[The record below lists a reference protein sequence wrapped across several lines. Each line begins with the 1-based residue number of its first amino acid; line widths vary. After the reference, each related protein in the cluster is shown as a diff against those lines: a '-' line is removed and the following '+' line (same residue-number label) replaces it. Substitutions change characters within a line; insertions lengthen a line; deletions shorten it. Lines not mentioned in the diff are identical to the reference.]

1 MRRRRRLSPR
11 PSRTARSTAGG
22 PAAPRR
28 PPPSC
33 CARRAAARRR
43 RSATTPRAAAALATQ
58 RRARGGGQAS
68 RAPQIVLGA
77 PAARGKRCPRLPPSP
92 SFLPACLAQR
102 IPAASIPPP
111 PPPPGPEERSC
122 SRGLGSQTEHDE
134 TEGQGGMTRQAGERP
149 RRASEVATAPNSSSS
164 LPTNPTHQQPLSL
177 PAGRR
182 SGCA

>member
-1 MRRRRRLSPR
+1 MCVCGMGGWGGGGGGARLLNKVARCSLAAVPHPALHPAD
-11 PSRTARSTAGG
+11 PSSHCT
-22 PAAPRR
+22 PAVPW
-28 PPPSC
+28 PTCLPLPWM
-33 CARRAAARRR
+33 AARCT
-43 RSATTPRAAAALATQ
+43 AE
-58 RRARGGGQAS
+58 AS
-68 RAPQIVLGA
+68 VVHSRQT
-77 PAARGKRCPRLPPSP
+77 
-92 SFLPACLAQR
+92 
-102 IPAASIPPP
+102 
-111 PPPPGPEERSC
+111 GPEERSC